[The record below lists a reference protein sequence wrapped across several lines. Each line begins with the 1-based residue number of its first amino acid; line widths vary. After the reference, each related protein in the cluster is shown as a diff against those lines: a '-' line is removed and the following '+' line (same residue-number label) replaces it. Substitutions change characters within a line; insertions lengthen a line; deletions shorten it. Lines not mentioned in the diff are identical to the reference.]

1 MTIYG
6 QDCFIGMKIN
16 VDDRGNCSWQP
27 NKFAGNHGA
36 RFSLENDGGI
46 GKAVISK
53 YPKGAN
59 IRITRDGCLHFRTKD
74 GIDRLKN
81 KFQPQKI
88 SIPPFDLV
96 GDNLSPGMIMTGPL
110 DGEMHHWFN
119 GKIWTR
125 NIHGKRCH
133 WKEIPDELLSS
144 LKHRKHEG
152 GSFVITC
159 WGNIAALISPKPTV
173 PKEAREQWLKL
184 AEEEKRL
191 LQIKQKSIQMLPIFL
206 GKFNPEWQIELEDP
220 VDYSKPLTTEEIDE
234 FEDFL
239 LQYGIGEKSSSSK
252 TKEPEIHIS
261 EEKSEEVP
269 ELEEWA
275 EEDESFFGDGLEL
288 LYSPGE

>member
-1 MTIYG
+1 
-6 QDCFIGMKIN
+6 MKIK

-53 YPKGAN
+53 YAKGAN
-59 IRITRDGCLHFRTKD
+59 VRITRDGCLHFRTKD
-74 GIDRLKN
+74 GIESLKN
-81 KFQPQKI
+81 KFKPQKI

-119 GKIWTR
+119 GKVWTR

-133 WKEIPDELLSS
+133 WKQIPTELESALNR
-144 LKHRKHEG
+144 LKPEG

-159 WGNIAALISPKPTV
+159 WGNIAALIQPKPL
-173 PKEAREQWLKL
+173 PPEAREQWSKL

-206 GKFNPEWQIELEDP
+206 GKFNPEWQVVIR
-220 VDYSKPLTTEEIDE
+220 
-234 FEDFL
+234 
-239 LQYGIGEKSSSSK
+239 
-252 TKEPEIHIS
+252 
-261 EEKSEEVP
+261 
-269 ELEEWA
+269 
-275 EEDESFFGDGLEL
+275 
-288 LYSPGE
+288 

>member
-6 QDCFIGMKIN
+6 QDCFIGMKIK

-46 GKAVISK
+46 GEAVVSK
-53 YPKGAN
+53 YSKGAN
-59 IRITRDGCLHFRTKD
+59 VRITRDGCLHFRTKD
-74 GIDRLKN
+74 GIERLKN
-81 KFQPQKI
+81 KFKPQKI
-88 SIPPFDLV
+88 SIPPFDLT

-119 GKIWTR
+119 GKVWTR
-125 NIHGKRCH
+125 NIQGKRCH
-133 WKEIPDELLSS
+133 WKQIPNELESALNRF
-144 LKHRKHEG
+144 KPEG

-159 WGNIAALISPKPTV
+159 WGNIAALIQPKPL
-173 PKEAREQWLKL
+173 PPEAREQWSKL

-206 GKFNPEWQIELEDP
+206 GKFSPEWQVTLKDP
-220 VDYSKPLTTEEIDE
+220 VDYSKPISDDE
-234 FEDFL
+234 MAEMDDFL
-239 LQYGIGEKSSSSK
+239 SQYGIGEKSSNSRSK
-252 TKEPEIHIS
+252 EQEIDNS
-261 EEKSEEVP
+261 EEKSEDVP

>member
-6 QDCFIGMKIN
+6 QDCFIGMKIK

-36 RFSLENDGGI
+36 RFSLVNDGGI

-53 YPKGAN
+53 YAKGAN
-59 IRITRDGCLHFRTKD
+59 VRITRDGCLHFRTKD
-74 GIDRLKN
+74 GIESLKS
-81 KFQPQKI
+81 KFNPQKI

-119 GKIWTR
+119 GKVWTR

-133 WKEIPDELLSS
+133 WKQIPTELESALNRF
-144 LKHRKHEG
+144 KPEG

-159 WGNIAALISPKPTV
+159 WGNIAALIQPKPL
-173 PKEAREQWLKL
+173 PPEAREQWSKL

-206 GKFNPEWQIELEDP
+206 GKFSPEWQVALEDP
-220 VDYSKPLTTEEIDE
+220 VDYSKPISDDE
-234 FEDFL
+234 MAEMDNFL
-239 LQYGIGEKSSSSK
+239 SQYGIGEKSSNSK
-252 TKEPEIHIS
+252 SKEQEIDNS
-261 EEKSEEVP
+261 EEKSEDVP

-275 EEDESFFGDGLEL
+275 DEDESFFGDGLEL

>member
-6 QDCFIGMKIN
+6 QDCFIGMKIK

-53 YPKGAN
+53 YAKGAN
-59 IRITRDGCLHFRTKD
+59 VRITRDGCLHFRTKD
-74 GIDRLKN
+74 GIERLKN
-81 KFQPQKI
+81 KFKPQKI

-96 GDNLSPGMIMTGPL
+96 GDNLTPGMIMTGPL
-110 DGEMHHWFN
+110 DGEMHHWFD
-119 GKIWTR
+119 GKVWTR

-133 WKEIPDELLSS
+133 WDQIPEELESALNRFKS
-144 LKHRKHEG
+144 EG

-159 WGNIAALISPKPTV
+159 WGNIAALIQPKPL
-173 PKEAREQWLKL
+173 PPEAREQWSKL

-206 GKFNPEWQIELEDP
+206 GKFNPEWQVALDDP
-220 VDYSKPLTTEEIDE
+220 VDYSKPISENEMAEMD
-234 FEDFL
+234 DFL
-239 LQYGIGEKSSSSK
+239 SQYGIGAKSSNSK
-252 TKEPEIHIS
+252 IKEQEIDNS